1 MSDPTRRAAIVTG
14 AAGGIGSA
22 ITARLDKDCIDVLAV
37 DLVAPASGP
46 GVGFAADLST
56 REGNKEAV
64 EAALDQFGRL
74 DMIVA
79 NAGVQHVSP
88 VADFA
93 EDRWD
98 TLIALLLTSPFLL
111 AKYGWNALVDAPEGG
126 RFLVIASVHAL
137 VASPYKAGYVAA
149 KHGALGLV
157 KTLALEG
164 AEHGISA
171 CAICPGWVRTPLVEK
186 QVAAQ
191 AAAHGMPEDRVLQDV
206 MLAAQPV
213 KEAHRARRGGRG
225 GRRSCSARTAGRS
238 PASPSRWIKDGL
250 PDESNYLPARHCE
263 RFGRRHVRPVRGDGS
278 GYDGLLHRR
287 ARSSGQPGR
296 HGAGRRSPG

>member
-93 EDRWD
+93 ENRWD

-164 AEHGISA
+164 AEYGISA

-213 KEAHRARRGGRG
+213 KKLIEPEEVAELAAFLLGPN
-225 GRRSCSARTAGRS
+225 GRS
-238 PASPSRWIKDGL
+238 FTGVPVTMDQGWT
-250 PDESNYLPARHCE
+250 AR
-263 RFGRRHVRPVRGDGS
+263 
-278 GYDGLLHRR
+278 
-287 ARSSGQPGR
+287 
-296 HGAGRRSPG
+296 